1 MSLISKIII
10 DTLKPLKIPV
20 SFQKYTGKAKEYI
33 TFHEYSVNGQE
44 YEDDVEAMT
53 GHYIQVDIW
62 SKGDY
67 TQLVSKVKELL
78 IKCGFKRLNEEDLY
92 ESDTEIYH
100 KGIRFYFLEQREE
113 LYNG

>member
-1 MSLISKIII
+1 MSLINKIII

-33 TFHEYSVNGQE
+33 TFHEYSANGEE
-44 YEDDVEAMT
+44 YEDDVEAMI

-67 TQLVSKVKELL
+67 TQLVSRVKGLL
-78 IKCGFKRLNEEDLY
+78 ISCGFKRLNEEDLY
-92 ESDTEIYH
+92 ESDIEIYH
-100 KGIRFYFLEQREE
+100 KGIRFYFLEEKGE
-113 LYNG
+113 VDNG